1 MLIRWLLAALHLVP
15 LGVGFA
21 AIWTR
26 ALALRGLPDP
36 LAFRRVF
43 AADTIW
49 GMAAL
54 LWIGTGLLRAFAGY
68 EKGTA
73 YYMQNHVF
81 WLKMGLLAV
90 ILILEF
96 RPMIMLIRWRIA
108 LGRNREVDTAP
119 ALWLARISVIQAIL
133 VLGMVF
139 AASAMARGTG
149 IAR

>member
-1 MLIRWLLAALHLVP
+1 MLIRWLLAALHLVA

-26 ALALRGLPDP
+26 ARALGRLTTPP
-36 LAFRRVF
+36 HYQRVF

-49 GMAAL
+49 GVAAF

-73 YYMQNHVF
+73 YYLQNHVF
-81 WLKMGLLAV
+81 WGKMTMLAV
-90 ILILEF
+90 VLLLEVWPMVILV
-96 RPMIMLIRWRIA
+96 RWRFA
-108 LGRNREVDTAP
+108 LRRGQEIDTGAAP
-119 ALWLARISVIQAIL
+119 LLSRISYVQAAL

-139 AASAMARGTG
+139 AASAMARGLG
-149 IAR
+149 HSP